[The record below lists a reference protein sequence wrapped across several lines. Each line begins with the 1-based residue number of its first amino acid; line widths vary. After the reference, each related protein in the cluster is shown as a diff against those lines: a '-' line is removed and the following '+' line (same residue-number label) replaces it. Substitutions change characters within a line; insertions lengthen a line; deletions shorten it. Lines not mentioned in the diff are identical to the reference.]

1 MTPPP
6 SANRLA
12 KATAGVIG
20 SRTRLEKILQEKGLL
35 EHMTA
40 AQVERM
46 QHYLE
51 QEVKAIADAACGV
64 RAGAAEVRRRRCGC
78 GGGAGGCS
86 NGCGSS

>member
-1 MTPPP
+1 MTPPA

-12 KATAGVIG
+12 KAAAGVIG

-78 GGGAGGCS
+78 GGGCRS
-86 NGCGSS
+86 GCGSG